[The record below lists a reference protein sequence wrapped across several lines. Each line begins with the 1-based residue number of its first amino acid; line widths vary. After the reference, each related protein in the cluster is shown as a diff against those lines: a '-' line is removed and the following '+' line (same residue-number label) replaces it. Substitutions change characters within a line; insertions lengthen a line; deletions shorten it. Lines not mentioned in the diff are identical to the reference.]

1 MPLLEI
7 TNQSICHKEIY
18 IKKSGKWD
26 NKERSGEA
34 KAWSKL
40 NSEATFQEK
49 WWKAKH
55 LIPGTE
61 EKHNHFKGD
70 DKK

>member
-7 TNQSICHKEIY
+7 TNQYICHKEFTY
-18 IKKSGKWD
+18 QKSGKWD
-26 NKERSGEA
+26 NKERSEEA
-34 KAWSKL
+34 KAWSQV

-49 WWKAKH
+49 WWKAKR

-61 EKHNHFKGD
+61 EKHNQF
-70 DKK
+70 